1 MELEL
6 VKKLIKKH
14 TLGHAN
20 IISEMQTAERY
31 YEVNN
36 DIKLL
41 KPKPKD
47 VEEAKQMGESFNPM
61 HQADNRIAYSFY
73 PLLVDQKTAYMFTA
87 PPIYDVKDDKLNE
100 YILETLGDAYEKKCK
115 DLCVKATNGGVAWIH
130 YWIDENND
138 FQWAVLPANE
148 IIPIYNNRINT
159 KLEGVLRV
167 YADINDEGENITV
180 YEYWNDKEVQA
191 FSMRTGDDYE
201 ALSPYTAFTMIDPS
215 GVTVNVDTIPHQME
229 KVPFIAF
236 ANNARHTTDLK
247 RIKELIDVYDKTYS
261 GFLNDLEDVQEVI
274 YVLTNYGGE
283 NLAEFLDG
291 MKKYKAIQM
300 DSTGPDDRSGISTLT
315 IDIPIEARKELL
327 DITRKAIFDMGQGVD
342 PQQQGLDGTSGEAMK
357 FLYTLLELKAGM
369 METEFQLGFNELI
382 RAICSA
388 HGSNDITITQI
399 WTRTSVK
406 NDGDLVDMCSKSMGV
421 VSKRTILAH
430 HPFVEDVNEEMKQ
443 IETEEAQNNTGI
455 YDDWHGKGHDDGSID
470 DHDDDHSDD
479 E

>member
-1 MELEL
+1 
-6 VKKLIKKH
+6 
-14 TLGHAN
+14 
-20 IISEMQTAERY
+20 MQTAERY

-41 KPKPKD
+41 PTKPKD
-47 VEEAKQMGESFNPM
+47 VEEARQKGESFNPM

-87 PPIYDVKDDKLNE
+87 PPIYDVKNDNLNTF
-100 YILETLGDAYEKKCK
+100 ILDTLGDAYEKKCK
-115 DLCVKATNGGVAWIH
+115 DLCVKATNGGVAWVH

-191 FSMRTGDDYE
+191 FSMRTGEDIDTI
-201 ALSPYTAFTMIDPS
+201 SPYTAFTMIDPD
-215 GVTVNVDTIPHQME
+215 GVTLNVDTIPHDMG

-283 NLAEFLDG
+283 NLAEFLEG

-382 RAICSA
+382 RAICSV
-388 HGSNDITITQI
+388 HGSSDVTITQT

-430 HPFVEDVNEEMKQ
+430 HPFVEDVNEEIKQ
-443 IETEEAQNNTGI
+443 IETEEAQNNTDM
-455 YDDWHGKGHDDGSID
+455 YDDWHSKGHDDGSID
-470 DHDDDHSDD
+470 DHDDDHSND

>member
-41 KPKPKD
+41 PTKPKD
-47 VEEAKQMGESFNPM
+47 VEEARQKGESFNPM

-87 PPIYDVKDDKLNE
+87 PPIYDVKNDNLNTI
-100 YILETLGDAYEKKCK
+100 ILDTLGDAYEKKCK
-115 DLCVKATNGGVAWIH
+115 DLCVKATNGGVAWVH

-215 GVTVNVDTIPHQME
+215 GVTLNVDTIPHQME

-388 HGSNDITITQI
+388 HGSNDVTITQT

-443 IETEEAQNNTGI
+443 IETEEAQNNTDM
-455 YDDWHGKGHDDGSID
+455 YDDWHSKGHDDGSID

>member
-1 MELEL
+1 
-6 VKKLIKKH
+6 
-14 TLGHAN
+14 
-20 IISEMQTAERY
+20 MQTAERY

-41 KPKPKD
+41 PTKPKD
-47 VEEAKQMGESFNPM
+47 VEEARQKGESFNPM

-87 PPIYDVKDDKLNE
+87 PPIYDVKNDNLNTI
-100 YILETLGDAYEKKCK
+100 ILDTLGDAYEKKCK
-115 DLCVKATNGGVAWIH
+115 DLCVKATNGGVAWVH

-138 FQWAVLPANE
+138 FQWAVLPPNE

-201 ALSPYTAFTMIDPS
+201 TLSPYTAFTMIDPS
-215 GVTVNVDTIPHQME
+215 GVTLNVDTIPHQME

-274 YVLTNYGGE
+274 
-283 NLAEFLDG
+283 
-291 MKKYKAIQM
+291 
-300 DSTGPDDRSGISTLT
+300 
-315 IDIPIEARKELL
+315 
-327 DITRKAIFDMGQGVD
+327 
-342 PQQQGLDGTSGEAMK
+342 
-357 FLYTLLELKAGM
+357 
-369 METEFQLGFNELI
+369 
-382 RAICSA
+382 
-388 HGSNDITITQI
+388 
-399 WTRTSVK
+399 
-406 NDGDLVDMCSKSMGV
+406 
-421 VSKRTILAH
+421 
-430 HPFVEDVNEEMKQ
+430 
-443 IETEEAQNNTGI
+443 
-455 YDDWHGKGHDDGSID
+455 
-470 DHDDDHSDD
+470 
-479 E
+479 

>member
-1 MELEL
+1 
-6 VKKLIKKH
+6 
-14 TLGHAN
+14 
-20 IISEMQTAERY
+20 MQTAERY

-36 DIKLL
+36 DIKIL

-47 VEEAKQMGESFNPM
+47 VEEARQMGESFNPM

-87 PPIYDVKDDKLNE
+87 PPIYDVKDDNLNTI
-100 YILETLGDAYEKKCK
+100 ILDTLGDAYEKKCK
-115 DLCVKATNGGVAWIH
+115 DLCVKATNGGVAWVH
-130 YWIDENND
+130 YWLDENND

-201 ALSPYTAFTMIDPS
+201 TLLPYTAFTMIDPS
-215 GVTVNVDTIPHQME
+215 GVTLNVDTIPHQME

-388 HGSNDITITQI
+388 HGSNDVTITQT

-443 IETEEAQNNTGI
+443 IETEEAQNNTDM
-455 YDDWHGKGHDDGSID
+455 YDDWHSKGHDDGSID

>member
-20 IISEMQTAERY
+20 VISEMQTAERY

-41 KPKPKD
+41 PAKPKD
-47 VEEAKQMGESFNPM
+47 VEEAKQKGESFNPM

-87 PPIYDVKDDKLNE
+87 PPIYDVKNDNLNTI
-100 YILETLGDAYEKKCK
+100 ILDTLGDAYEKKCK
-115 DLCVKATNGGVAWIH
+115 DLCVKATNGGVAWVH

-167 YADINDEGENITV
+167 YADINDKGENITV

-215 GVTVNVDTIPHQME
+215 GVTLNVDTIPHQME

-388 HGSNDITITQI
+388 HGSNDVTITQT

-443 IETEEAQNNTGI
+443 IETEEAQNNTDM
-455 YDDWHGKGHDDGSID
+455 YDDWHSKGHDDGSID